1 MQAIS
6 IKYQFISLNKLKKL
20 TNSPANIIDF
30 LNMHINRIK
39 KKKMIIIKIYAEK

>member
-6 IKYQFISLNKLKKL
+6 IKYQLISLNKLKKL
-20 TNSPANIIDF
+20 TNAPANIIDF

-39 KKKMIIIKIYAEK
+39 EIMTIIKIYAEK